1 MVPPLGWRFEPSADG
16 KPPPAWRSCRP
27 FRNRCRNTFSV
38 LVNRERTMTVI
49 VVTQDRGVC
58 EPQIAARIAA
68 GLGLELVSREQ
79 LGHRV
84 AARMDINEQALRR
97 LIEAWPPLFT
107 RWLGERR
114 RLAFYTAEEVATLAR
129 QGDVVIESWN
139 PVGSVAGIRDGIR
152 LHIGES
158 RHAVRLGTGT
168 SCCQAAI
175 SPLEAPPAR
184 KWRLDQAQ
192 SASIVCELVLAPAP
206 EALERCLIQ
215 LRQFAFGLPR
225 QGHDPEESFAAA
237 AAEAAEAPSPATP
250 WSRARGTEV
259 DIGSERMPLD
269 GVTSPEQA
277 IAKIEERLHGRR
289 RPPARLPLPP
299 DML

>member
-1 MVPPLGWRFEPSADG
+1 
-16 KPPPAWRSCRP
+16 
-27 FRNRCRNTFSV
+27 
-38 LVNRERTMTVI
+38 MTVI

-84 AARMDINEQALRR
+84 AARMEINEQTLRR

-129 QGDVVIESWN
+129 QGDVVIESWR
-139 PVGSVAGIRDGIR
+139 PVGSVAGIRHGIR
-152 LHIGES
+152 LHIGGS
-158 RHAVRLGTGT
+158 RRAVRLGTGT

-192 SASIVCELVLAPAP
+192 SASIVCDLVLAPAP

-225 QGHDPEESFAAA
+225 QGHAPEECFAAS
-237 AAEAAEAPSPATP
+237 AAEAAEAASPATL

-259 DIGSERMPLD
+259 DIGSERLPLA

-289 RPPARLPLPP
+289 RPPPRLPLPP